1 MSTNRTLNRLRPLRR
16 IAASVV
22 MAGTLAAMATAC
34 EPPGCAKDC
43 VTSVA
48 FNPGVTNTKI
58 VTTDKAKVNVT
69 VYSDSGRKTA
79 VLSRSSNVFA
89 TSHSINHGSISPN
102 RTYWYTVTATDEA
115 GKAWKELGSFKAQK
129 RTLALKITRIK
140 LVDDSDS
147 AGSGELR
154 FGMKVTGTKAT
165 DFGAVYTNGDMSS
178 GTDKSGLSIIRTI
191 PNDAASF
198 FTVAVEGV
206 DDDCEGIGSLCIGG
220 SAFSYSAGGS
230 NDDADWATATS
241 AKTTLPATNG
251 SGSWTATTSGY
262 PVKFTVSGT
271 WTVTYSA

>member
-1 MSTNRTLNRLRPLRR
+1 MSTTRTPNRLRPLRR

-69 VYSDSGRKTA
+69 IYNESSRTNA
-79 VLSRSSNVFA
+79 VLSRSSNTFA

-129 RTLALKITRIK
+129 RTLALKITRIQ
-140 LVDDSDS
+140 LADDSDS
-147 AGSGELR
+147 TGSGELE
-154 FGMKVTGTKAT
+154 FGMKATGTTAT
-165 DFGAVYTNGDMSS
+165 DFGSVYVNDDMSS
-178 GTDKSGLSIIRTI
+178 GADKTVSITKTI
-191 PNDAASF
+191 PDNAAGF
-198 FTVAVEGV
+198 VTIAVEGR
-206 DDDCEGIGSLCIGG
+206 DDDCEGLGSLCTGG
-220 SAFSYSAGGS
+220 SAFDYSAGGS
-230 NDDADWATATS
+230 NDDWDWATATTS
-241 AKTTLPATNG
+241 TITLPGTNG
-251 SGSWTATTSGY
+251 NGTWTATTSGY

-271 WTVTYSA
+271 WTVTYAV